1 MIKDVDPE
9 RIEKLVSA
17 MREAVL
23 ILRELGAMKESEF
36 LGDKHKGSSAKYN
49 FIVAIEAAIDLA
61 SHLISRK
68 GFRAPED
75 YSDTFRV
82 LREAGVIESDF
93 ALELE
98 KMARFRN
105 RLVHRY
111 WDVDPKEVWKILH
124 DKVDDVEKYIT
135 HVGAYVSS
143 EGSPTGHD
151 DSDE

>member
-23 ILRELGAMKESEF
+23 ILLELGGMKESDF
-36 LGDKHKGSSAKYN
+36 LGDKHKQSSAKYN

-61 SHLISRK
+61 SNLISRK

-75 YSDTFRV
+75 YGDTFRV
-82 LREAGVIESDF
+82 LREAGVIESNF

-111 WDVDPKEVWKILH
+111 WDVDPKEVLRILH
-124 DKVDDVEKYIT
+124 ERMDDFEKYIT
-135 HVGAYVSS
+135 QVGAYIRS
-143 EGSPTGHD
+143 EGSRTDHNS
-151 DSDE
+151 SDG